1 MLRSYT
7 VFTSIP
13 YRIAVW
19 GLIPAGLVAVAAWS
33 GSKIGDLAL
42 VLPLMILVLTEVF
55 SDSWLFGG
63 IQTKDSEKR
72 DYLKCSGRGMAVMS
86 NALTADMIRK
96 LFTALAVASV
106 SYFLIGR
113 VKGGAAELPALAINF
128 ISVGET
134 AQEIGLLGYLVLL
147 SYSFSVLG
155 TFLSRYGSTVYINMM
170 LGYGTMM
177 LAGLAGIYGPMLLG
191 YPSNSVFLLDLLA
204 AAAGGGISIAA
215 VRAAMKKVKGGY
227 YDE

>member
-1 MLRSYT
+1 M
-7 VFTSIP
+7 
-13 YRIAVW
+13 
-19 GLIPAGLVAVAAWS
+19 
-33 GSKIGDLAL
+33 
-42 VLPLMILVLTEVF
+42 
-55 SDSWLFGG
+55 
-63 IQTKDSEKR
+63 
-72 DYLKCSGRGMAVMS
+72 
-86 NALTADMIRK
+86 
-96 LFTALAVASV
+96 
-106 SYFLIGR
+106 
-113 VKGGAAELPALAINF
+113 PALAINF
-128 ISVGET
+128 ISAGET

-177 LAGLAGIYGPMLLG
+177 LAGLAGIYCPMLLG

-204 AAAGGGISIAA
+204 AAAGGGISIVA